1 MGFSWNYAVF
11 YASIIGI
18 SSGINYREGSIEEEV
33 SSFKIMKE
41 KIENGRWDIVESSKN
56 SITVIPQFDFPYN
69 KIIKDKIQAEY
80 IDGKAVLSGP
90 MYYLQKLR
98 NDILGKKN
106 FWISKKMEIFSLVF
120 ILLLISVPVLGE
132 YGLFWKIKS
141 IRHEAFAKKIE
152 IVDVKDDG
160 KPGNSIENI
169 NNYGFAAE
177 DEQNVYYVNRHLNL
191 IKMDKELKNKEYLIE
206 KPSGTGISRLNV
218 KDGWIFYLS
227 GTSLYRMRTDGT
239 QNELIYKSGYLL
251 DVNMYGK
258 WLYFINMSDKFNV
271 YKIDVNGRGLERVV
285 KEEVSDI
292 AIYDDRLYFSY
303 YSDEG
308 FYMESMLLD
317 GTDRRVEFEGQIYN
331 LIIHDDYFYFQ
342 GDENQIY
349 RARKGGNAETLL
361 NQRPGLYIIIE
372 DTIYYTLESD
382 EERLRYSKLYRMNLD
397 GSGKELIEEFGSIDG
412 LSHIGNWL
420 YFEDRDIRSD
430 EENNRFLDI

>member
-1 MGFSWNYAVF
+1 
-11 YASIIGI
+11 
-18 SSGINYREGSIEEEV
+18 
-33 SSFKIMKE
+33 
-41 KIENGRWDIVESSKN
+41 
-56 SITVIPQFDFPYN
+56 
-69 KIIKDKIQAEY
+69 
-80 IDGKAVLSGP
+80 
-90 MYYLQKLR
+90 
-98 NDILGKKN
+98 
-106 FWISKKMEIFSLVF
+106 
-120 ILLLISVPVLGE
+120 
-132 YGLFWKIKS
+132 
-141 IRHEAFAKKIE
+141 
-152 IVDVKDDG
+152 
-160 KPGNSIENI
+160 
-169 NNYGFAAE
+169 
-177 DEQNVYYVNRHLNL
+177 
-191 IKMDKELKNKEYLIE
+191 
-206 KPSGTGISRLNV
+206 
-218 KDGWIFYLS
+218 
-227 GTSLYRMRTDGT
+227 MRTDGT

-349 RARKGGNAETLL
+349 RAKKGGSAETLL
-361 NQRPGLYIIIE
+361 NQRPGLYIIID

-412 LSHIGNWL
+412 LSHIGSWL